1 MSNQILKEGLS
12 LNSIAN
18 AIEIG
23 RRVILKS
30 RSEDFRIPEG
40 ANIEED
46 LAAAL
51 GVAIRDRKL
60 KEGISNVK

>member
-1 MSNQILKEGLS
+1 MSKQILKEGLS

-18 AIEIG
+18 AIEVG
-23 RRVILKS
+23 RRIILKA

-40 ANIEED
+40 ANVEED

-60 KEGISNVK
+60 KEGIRNA